1 MPEFPLPLTQ
11 LIHENLS
18 ILMNF
23 SFSRRPLEELVETK
37 FQGEWKYL
45 RKALFTV
52 SEQRAEKACLEL
64 AMFMRLLDDEE
75 NLSGYLEE
83 NSNYNFG
90 RLIKSDGTNKSL
102 SLRDVCNKI
111 IHARDLKWDLSK
123 SDNPILVCNSQE
135 TDK

>member
-1 MPEFPLPLTQ
+1 MPEFSLPLTQ

-52 SEQRAEKACLEL
+52 SEQRADK
-64 AMFMRLLDDEE
+64 RLLDRM
-75 NLSGYLEE
+75 SC
-83 NSNYNFG
+83 
-90 RLIKSDGTNKSL
+90 R
-102 SLRDVCNKI
+102 RDPVI
-111 IHARDLKWDLSK
+111 T
-123 SDNPILVCNSQE
+123 
-135 TDK
+135 TD